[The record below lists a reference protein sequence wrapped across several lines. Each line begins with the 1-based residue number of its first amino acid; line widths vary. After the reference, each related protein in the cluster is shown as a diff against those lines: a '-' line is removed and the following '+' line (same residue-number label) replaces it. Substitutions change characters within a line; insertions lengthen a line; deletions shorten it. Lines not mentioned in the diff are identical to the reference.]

1 MSYQLPF
8 LFLKLGLNSEAIN
21 SKYTI
26 TTSTITIKLGGGARK
41 KAYKYILTVIFPL
54 CNSSKPYC
62 FCSYITNIRNI
73 TFNYFIPH
81 LLFIHVK
88 VMSSHTV
95 VGLFSTKKKLKKNF
109 LNTCC
114 VSCSFLSRHLSANTY
129 TSYKLL
135 RQTDKQGNLTF
146 HSIIFLGKQ
155 HIRMTEPTLTPVHNM

>member
-1 MSYQLPF
+1 MLKVLYVILVAFFVFKIRIKFRSNQL
-8 LFLKLGLNSEAIN
+8 KIYDYNKHNHNKI
-21 SKYTI
+21 
-26 TTSTITIKLGGGARK
+26 GGGGRK

-114 VSCSFLSRHLSANTY
+114 ISCSFLSRHLSANTY

-146 HSIIFLGKQ
+146 HSTIFLGK
-155 HIRMTEPTLTPVHNM
+155 